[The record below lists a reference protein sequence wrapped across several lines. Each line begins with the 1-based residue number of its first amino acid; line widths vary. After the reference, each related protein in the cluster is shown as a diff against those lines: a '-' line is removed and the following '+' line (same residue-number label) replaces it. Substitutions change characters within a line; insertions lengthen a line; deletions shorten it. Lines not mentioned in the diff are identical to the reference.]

1 MRAPEFWAPERG
13 GIAAAALTPVS
24 WAYEFATQVRN
35 GLIRPARAALPVLC
49 VGNFTA
55 GGAGKTPTVLALA
68 GLLAQDGIKTH
79 LLTRGYGGRERG
91 PLRVDPARH
100 DARAVG
106 DEALLLA
113 AAGPTWLSRDRPA
126 GAAAAAAAGA
136 DLVVMDDGLQT
147 PSLVKDLSLAV
158 VDGGAGFGNGRRLP
172 AGPLRESLA
181 RGLRRAD
188 ALVLIGPD
196 RYGALAALGRLDLPV
211 IEAALVP
218 GLEAFEL
225 RERPVVG
232 FAGIGRPS
240 KFFETLTDIGC
251 EVIARYAF
259 ADHHRYGPDEIM
271 EIVEHASARDAVPV
285 TTEKDYVRLPRE
297 ARPMVRTLSVT
308 LEWRDP
314 AEPRALLEP
323 IVARLSRA

>member
-1 MRAPEFWAPERG
+1 MRAPAFWARERG
-13 GIAAAALTPVS
+13 GGAAALAPLS
-24 WAYEFATQVRN
+24 WAHDAAGRLRH
-35 GLIRPARAALPVLC
+35 GLTKPARAAVPVLC

-68 GLLAQDGIKTH
+68 RLLAEEGIEAH

-113 AAGPTWLSRDRPA
+113 AAAPTWLARHRPA

-136 DLVVMDDGLQT
+136 PLVVMDDGLQT
-147 PSLVKDLSLAV
+147 PSLTKDLSLAV
-158 VDGGAGFGNGRRLP
+158 IDGGAGFGNGRLLP
-172 AGPLRESLA
+172 AGPLREPLA

-188 ALVLIGPD
+188 AIVLIGPD
-196 RYGALAALGRLDLPV
+196 RHGALAALGPLEAPV

-218 GLEAFEL
+218 GLEACRL
-225 RERPVVG
+225 RGRAVVA
-232 FAGIGRPS
+232 FAGIGRPG
-240 KFFETLTDIGC
+240 KFFETLAGIGC
-251 EVIARYAF
+251 EVVARYAF
-259 ADHHRYGPDEIM
+259 ADHHRYRPDEIM
-271 EIVEHASARDAVPV
+271 RIVERASARDAVPV
-285 TTEKDYVRLPRE
+285 TTEKDYVRLPEE
-297 ARPMVRTLSVT
+297 AKPMVRTLSVA

-314 AEPRALLEP
+314 AEPRALLRP
-323 IVARLSRA
+323 LVARSRHA